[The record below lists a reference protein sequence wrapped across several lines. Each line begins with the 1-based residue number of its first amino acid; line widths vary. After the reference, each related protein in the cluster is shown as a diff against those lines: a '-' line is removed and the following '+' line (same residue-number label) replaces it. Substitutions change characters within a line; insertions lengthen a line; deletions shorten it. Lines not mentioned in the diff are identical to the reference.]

1 MFYVISCG
9 EEYNMLRRLHR
20 EQNIRCLIYPINS
33 CESSCMLE
41 PNFRPLRIYELRIV
55 LKNNLSNNQAHK
67 TEYLNIF
74 LDMKGVV
81 DFVNGSQF

>member
-1 MFYVISCG
+1 
-9 EEYNMLRRLHR
+9 
-20 EQNIRCLIYPINS
+20 
-33 CESSCMLE
+33 MLE